1 MRLRTADHCQA
12 FNASITTD
20 HPASVPG
27 STALKRQDTGECISL
42 GDCFG
47 VPGHPLSHQKYEVID
62 ISNEERHRLDEEGDI
77 RVVDVTDL
85 TQSYLLMTWGAHIC
99 TTRLHEN
106 GL

>member
-1 MRLRTADHCQA
+1 MRWRTADPRKT

-27 STALKRQDTGECISL
+27 PLTLKRLDTGECISL

-62 ISNEERHRLDEEGDI
+62 ISNEEIRRLDEEGDI
-77 RVVDVTDL
+77 RVVDVTDF
-85 TQSYLLMTWGAHIC
+85 TQ
-99 TTRLHEN
+99 
-106 GL
+106 